1 MDSRLHALEEKGFNI
16 SKLADNEEFLTVFM
30 HAYSIALKTNQKVK
44 RIALMNSIS
53 NTLEFGIEE
62 NEKLMYLNYID

>member
-1 MDSRLHALEEKGFNI
+1 M
-16 SKLADNEEFLTVFM
+16 
-30 HAYSIALKTNQKVK
+30 ALKTHQKVK

-53 NTLEFGIEE
+53 NTPELDIEE